1 MTEAINETPA
11 DPVFAPTSPTLRIT
25 VTDEDATLTSPPL
38 VKLDVTTPAGVTT
51 TYTVSAASTGVF
63 EKQPA
68 FDAAGKWRWT
78 WKLYAAA
85 DATDPVLTTKYFMR
99 VN

>member
-1 MTEAINETPA
+1 MTEALNATPTN
-11 DPVFAPTSPTLRIT
+11 PVFAPTSPTLHID
-25 VTDEDATLTSPPL
+25 VVDANAAAVSPPL

-51 TYTVSAASTGVF
+51 TYTITASSTGVF
-63 EKQPA
+63 EKQPDFA
-68 FDAAGKWRWT
+68 TAGKWRWT

-85 DATDPVLTTKYFMR
+85 DATDPALTVKYFMR